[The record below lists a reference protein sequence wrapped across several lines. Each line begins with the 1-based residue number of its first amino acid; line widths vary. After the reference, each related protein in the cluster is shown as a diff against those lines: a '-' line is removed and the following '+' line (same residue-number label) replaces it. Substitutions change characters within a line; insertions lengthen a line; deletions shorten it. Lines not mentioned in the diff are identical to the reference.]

1 MNRETFVGRATI
13 RFELLVTVAALA
25 GLVAIEVRAGTASA
39 LMLPT
44 AIGIGSVIGVAT
56 GRSRTK
62 ATSTRPLEVVVALFV
77 VAFGWWVVGT
87 TPWLVATIAW
97 VLIGRLAVAG
107 LGIGRRENRARRGR
121 QSEQA

>member
-13 RFELLVTVAALA
+13 HFELLVTVAALA
-25 GLVAIEVRAGTASA
+25 GLVAVAISAGTTSSFV
-39 LMLPT
+39 LLT
-44 AIGIGSVIGVAT
+44 AIGIGLMLGVAT

-62 ATSTRPLEVVVALFV
+62 AASTRSLDAGAALFV

-97 VLIGRLAVAG
+97 GRIGRLAVAG
-107 LGIGRRENRARRGR
+107 LGIGRRRNRAWHVER
-121 QSEQA
+121 A

>member
-1 MNRETFVGRATI
+1 MNRETFAGRATI
-13 RFELLVTVAALA
+13 HFELLVTVAALA
-25 GLVAIEVRAGTASA
+25 GLVAVAISAGTTSSFV
-39 LMLPT
+39 LPT
-44 AIGIGSVIGVAT
+44 AIGIGLMLGVAT

-62 ATSTRPLEVVVALFV
+62 AASTRSLDAGAALFV

-107 LGIGRRENRARRGR
+107 LGIGSRRNRAGHVER
-121 QSEQA
+121 A

>member
-1 MNRETFVGRATI
+1 MNRETFVGTATI

-25 GLVAIEVRAGTASA
+25 GLVAIEVRAGTAST
-39 LMLPT
+39 LVLPT
-44 AIGIGSVIGVAT
+44 AIGIGLALGVGT

-62 ATSTRPLEVVVALFV
+62 ATSTRPLEVAAALFV

-87 TPWLVATIAW
+87 TPWLVATMGW

-107 LGIGRRENRARRGR
+107 LGIGRRRNRDSRVERV
-121 QSEQA
+121 

>member
-13 RFELLVTVAALA
+13 HFELLVTVAALA
-25 GLVAIEVRAGTASA
+25 GLVAVAISAGTTSSFV
-39 LMLPT
+39 LLT
-44 AIGIGSVIGVAT
+44 AIGIGLMLGVAT

-62 ATSTRPLEVVVALFV
+62 AASTRSLDAGAALFV

-107 LGIGRRENRARRGR
+107 LGIGRRRNRAGHVER
-121 QSEQA
+121 A

>member
-13 RFELLVTVAALA
+13 HFELLVTVAALA
-25 GLVAIEVRAGTASA
+25 GLVAVAISAGTTSSFV
-39 LMLPT
+39 LLT
-44 AIGIGSVIGVAT
+44 AIGIGLMLGVAT

-62 ATSTRPLEVVVALFV
+62 AASTRSLDAGAALFV
-77 VAFGWWVVGT
+77 VAFGWWVIGT

-107 LGIGRRENRARRGR
+107 LGIGRRRNRAGHVER
-121 QSEQA
+121 A

>member
-13 RFELLVTVAALA
+13 HFELLVTVAALA
-25 GLVAIEVRAGTASA
+25 GLVAVAISAGTTSSFV
-39 LMLPT
+39 LPT
-44 AIGIGSVIGVAT
+44 AIGIGLMLGVAT

-62 ATSTRPLEVVVALFV
+62 AASTRSLDAGAALFV

-107 LGIGRRENRARRGR
+107 LGIGRRRNRAGHVER
-121 QSEQA
+121 A

>member
-1 MNRETFVGRATI
+1 MNRETFAGRATI

-25 GLVAIEVRAGTASA
+25 GLVAVAISAGTTSSFV
-39 LMLPT
+39 LPT
-44 AIGIGSVIGVAT
+44 AIGIGLVLGVAT

-62 ATSTRPLEVVVALFV
+62 AASTRSLDAGAALFV

-107 LGIGRRENRARRGR
+107 LGIGRRRNRAGHVER
-121 QSEQA
+121 A